1 MSINLEIDIKS
12 NYNKIDLFFK
22 YNKMNTIKNIFENI
36 VDLDLYNKTIYTNE
50 YVDVLELLL
59 KYKYFNILFNDDA
72 LQHAVKVRNIK
83 MIKILL
89 KYNKN
94 YNFDLK
100 KVINIA
106 KENKYEELEQ
116 LFIEYSST

>member
-1 MSINLEIDIKS
+1 MSINLEIGIKS

-59 KYKYFNILFNDDA
+59 KYKYFNILLNDDA

-106 KENKYEELEQ
+106 KENKYGELEQ

>member
-1 MSINLEIDIKS
+1 
-12 NYNKIDLFFK
+12 
-22 YNKMNTIKNIFENI
+22 MNTIKNIFENI